1 MSQRTTIS
9 KKKFFFLQKQLNK
22 AFQKLANNEYHCKQN
37 KTNLPSHITKQDH
50 RTEREVDKD
59 SSILNLRNKPNQEA
73 YPNTKSSSRKLPDK
87 ADTTDGGSKT
97 AFSEPNPYLKYCQN
111 ICYETFYETFYSET
125 CVTLTYL
132 EHKYIHYSGIF

>member
-22 AFQKLANNEYHCKQN
+22 AFQKLANNKYHCKQY

-87 ADTTDGGSKT
+87 ADTTQHFQQSSIFRT
-97 AFSEPNPYLKYCQN
+97 Q
-111 ICYETFYETFYSET
+111 
-125 CVTLTYL
+125 
-132 EHKYIHYSGIF
+132 GIFKILSKHLLRNVL